1 MKCLSSIATVG
12 TTLVAFGTVMTCGNG
27 ALAASINNRPIPT
40 IPTGTSLQD
49 TLDGITISDPG
60 IDVVNDQ
67 SPFALFDNTSSGG
80 AIGTLVAEIAGLKDQ
95 NKFGLYSASNPE
107 NKVVIFDGLVSPD
120 SPSPQAF
127 ITFLADG
134 SVKVNGGN
142 SFAGFGGSFG
152 FYLENDNNT
161 FYTEDSLNNGNPQAL
176 VYQGDNVTELKL
188 DGLDSGTFV
197 DTEFIFAF
205 EDLPFSNSDK
215 DYNDSVV
222 HISGIKPA
230 AVPEPMTILG
240 SALALGFGGLFKR
253 ERSKRQKN

>member
-1 MKCLSSIATVG
+1 MKGFSSIAVVG
-12 TTLVAFGTVMTCGNG
+12 TTLVALGTVMACGNG
-27 ALAASINNRPIPT
+27 ALAASINNRPITT
-40 IPTGTSLQD
+40 IPTGTSLQN

-67 SPFALFDNTSSGG
+67 SPFALFDDTSSGG
-80 AIGTLVAEIAGLKDQ
+80 AIGTLVAEIAGFAPGNQ
-95 NKFGLYSASNPE
+95 FGLYSSNNPN
-107 NKVVIFDGLVSPD
+107 NKALIFDG
-120 SPSPQAF
+120 PSTPFDRAF
-127 ITFLADG
+127 ITFFENGDVQVNDNPI
-134 SVKVNGGN
+134 VKGVGD
-142 SFAGFGGSFG
+142 SFG
-152 FYLENDNNT
+152 FYLHTPENNT
-161 FYTEDSLNNGNPQAL
+161 FYTEDSRNDGNPQAL

-215 DYNDSVV
+215 DYNDSIV

-240 SALALGFGGLFKR
+240 STLALGFGGLFKR
-253 ERSKRQKN
+253 QMSKRQKN

>member
-1 MKCLSSIATVG
+1 MKCFSSIATVG
-12 TTLVAFGTVMTCGNG
+12 TTLVALGTVMVCSNG
-27 ALAASINNRPIPT
+27 ALADPLNDRPKPE
-40 IPTGTSLQD
+40 IPTGTSLQ
-49 TLDGITISDPG
+49 TILDDITVSGPG
-60 IDVVNDQ
+60 INVVNNQ
-67 SPFALFDNTSSGG
+67 SKFALFDNTSASG
-80 AIGTLVAEIAGLKDQ
+80 AIGTFVAEIAGFAPENQ
-95 NKFGLYSASNPE
+95 FGLYSANNPN
-107 NKVVIFDGLVSPD
+107 NKALIFDG
-120 SPSPQAF
+120 PSKPFDQAF
-127 ITFLADG
+127 ITFFDNG
-134 SVKVNGGN
+134 DIKVNN
-142 SFAGFGGSFG
+142 DLVATGFGDSFG
-152 FYLENDNNT
+152 FYLHTPENNT

-205 EDLPFSNSDK
+205 EDKLFSSTDK

-222 HISGIKPA
+222 HLSGIKPA